1 MLLISAPQLHSQEA
15 LRRQLERYLQAAGSE
30 EGHFALPQ
38 LDSVRAMKEVCRL
51 FKGMLLDAREEARR
65 ATALADGAVGD
76 SNDTSAATNATDSNN
91 GTAVRGGTL
100 SRGDARGSDKSLLSS
115 TDAVYV
121 GKPESRGGFS
131 LGRAPDNAFPAV
143 MLMATSYGVSSG
155 NTGSGSRS
163 RGPRRSGGGS
173 DYTATTA
180 TANSGANGN
189 ANGNTSA
196 GVAQNKSA
204 TVAMVLSPPQSP
216 EPRRYDDPLLQ
227 SLQSDGEGDAVEHNN
242 SNSSSNNWR
251 NANGTTATKQ
261 QQQQQQQQFTLGG
274 VSTEARSR
282 LFAQFKSSTTEGC
295 TVCDSIQEARAAARE
310 LRTLARSKAGEV
322 NAAKRTIDDLQSAL
336 DSKRAAG
343 SSSSNANT
351 ALLLATAAAA
361 TGECIMDEEEFKL
374 VKLERDAKRTY
385 KAAYDELRSLR
396 QSAEA
401 AQSQV
406 GSLKLELL
414 SLFED
419 WAAGRV
425 TVESSTNGEAAVLVD
440 SSDYRS
446 PAWEGAAVARTA
458 SNTRSTDKLDENELF
473 ESMEVER
480 QDPEAVAFFQ
490 AQKNAQATRSQ
501 NALAL
506 RQMHSSPQRMLMQSL
521 HCELC
526 RSTYAKGIAAVAA
539 CLHCM
544 AYRKAVLLLLPLG
557 DVCRKESTP
566 LSTPMGITV
575 GH

>member
-1 MLLISAPQLHSQEA
+1 MLVSDAGLCCYYGQIITTSVFTRIADTSLSISTVCCEQSLTVLLISVLLLHEQEA

-30 EGHFALPQ
+30 EEHFALPQ

-65 ATALADGAVGD
+65 AIALADGAVGD
-76 SNDTSAATNATDSNN
+76 GNGTSATNTTDSNS
-91 GTAVRGGTL
+91 TALRSGAL

-143 MLMATSYGVSSG
+143 MPMTATSNVMNSG
-155 NTGSGSRS
+155 NTSSGSRS
-163 RGPRRSGGGS
+163 GGQRRSGGGS
-173 DYTATTA
+173 DNTATTA
-180 TANSGANGN
+180 AANSGANGN
-189 ANGNTSA
+189 ASGNTTA
-196 GVAQNKSA
+196 VLQQNKSA
-204 TVAMVLSPPQSP
+204 IAAMVLSPPQSP
-216 EPRRYDDPLLQ
+216 EPRRYEDPLLQ
-227 SLQSDGEGDAVEHNN
+227 SLQSDGEGDAVEHN

-251 NANGTTATKQ
+251 NANGTTATK
-261 QQQQQQQQFTLGG
+261 QQQQQQFTLGG

-343 SSSSNANT
+343 SGSSANT
-351 ALLLATAAAA
+351 ALLATAAA

-406 GSLKLELL
+406 DSLKLELL
-414 SLFED
+414 SLFEE

-425 TVESSTNGEAAVLVD
+425 TVESSTNGAAAVLD

-458 SNTRSTDKLDENELF
+458 SNTSSTDKLDENELF

-501 NALAL
+501 NTLAL
-506 RQMHSSPQRMLMQSL
+506 RQMH
-521 HCELC
+521 
-526 RSTYAKGIAAVAA
+526 RSKRYK
-539 CLHCM
+539 
-544 AYRKAVLLLLPLG
+544 
-557 DVCRKESTP
+557 
-566 LSTPMGITV
+566 
-575 GH
+575 

>member
-1 MLLISAPQLHSQEA
+1 
-15 LRRQLERYLQAAGSE
+15 
-30 EGHFALPQ
+30 
-38 LDSVRAMKEVCRL
+38 MKEVCRL

-76 SNDTSAATNATDSNN
+76 SNGTNATNTTDSNN
-91 GTAVRGGTL
+91 STAVRSGTL

-143 MLMATSYGVSSG
+143 MPMATSYGVSSG

-163 RGPRRSGGGS
+163 GGQRRSGGGS

-180 TANSGANGN
+180 TANSAVNGGIT
-189 ANGNTSA
+189 AASTA
-196 GVAQNKSA
+196 AAVAQNKSA

-216 EPRRYDDPLLQ
+216 QPRRYDDPLLQ
-227 SLQSDGEGDAVEHNN
+227 SLQSDGEGDAVEHNK
-242 SNSSSNNWR
+242 NSSSNNR
-251 NANGTTATKQ
+251 RSGDGSAATKQ
-261 QQQQQQQQFTLGG
+261 QQQQRFTLGG

-351 ALLLATAAAA
+351 VLLLATAAAT

-406 GSLKLELL
+406 ESLKLELL
-414 SLFED
+414 SLFEE

-425 TVESSTNGEAAVLVD
+425 TVESNANGEAAVLIG

-446 PAWEGAAVARTA
+446 PAWEGAAVARTT
-458 SNTRSTDKLDENELF
+458 SNTSSTDKLDENELF

-501 NALAL
+501 NTLAL
-506 RQMHSSPQRMLMQSL
+506 RQMH
-521 HCELC
+521 
-526 RSTYAKGIAAVAA
+526 RSKRYK
-539 CLHCM
+539 
-544 AYRKAVLLLLPLG
+544 
-557 DVCRKESTP
+557 
-566 LSTPMGITV
+566 
-575 GH
+575 